1 MPLQHYES
9 LLPTKNAQLREAG
22 SQPIIIEELIGARL
36 YTGPIF
42 YKYNTA
48 LRAVGFGDKCAY
60 VGEVFK
66 KMCHGNKC
74 ARYPPR
80 SRAEIARQVS
90 TTGAPASRRI
100 SRRRYATTMHVINSV
115 IVKLAKLTAATTV
128 YRGISGFKLPP
139 QFWKPNKFKVAPK
152 ITPRSR
158 QDHAKIMPRPRR
170 DHVHRRCAA
179 ASSTPS
185 CHARAPKTS
194 HWPTLRTSNRKGRGW
209 CLRSRWAWS
218 TVALISRGS
227 RRREIRRD
235 GIREIPPS
243 FVATW
248 HFPIYSH
255 VAQYPH
261 ELEIL
266 FPPLTSIEVRS
277 LRVEKKV
284 RPGLDP
290 APAGQL
296 CAPLHASLQ
305 RVTGAGDR
313 GAHVGE
319 HWLDDREG
327 GAETPAVSPLAARYD
342 DTCDHC
348 RRRP

>member
-90 TTGAPASRRI
+90 TTGAPSSRRM

-152 ITPRSR
+152 ITPRPR
-158 QDHAKIMPRPRR
+158 QDHAKTTPRS
-170 DHVHRRCAA
+170 C
-179 ASSTPS
+179 PS
-185 CHARAPKTS
+185 
-194 HWPTLRTSNRKGRGW
+194 
-209 CLRSRWAWS
+209 
-218 TVALISRGS
+218 
-227 RRREIRRD
+227 
-235 GIREIPPS
+235 
-243 FVATW
+243 
-248 HFPIYSH
+248 
-255 VAQYPH
+255 
-261 ELEIL
+261 
-266 FPPLTSIEVRS
+266 
-277 LRVEKKV
+277 
-284 RPGLDP
+284 
-290 APAGQL
+290 
-296 CAPLHASLQ
+296 
-305 RVTGAGDR
+305 
-313 GAHVGE
+313 
-319 HWLDDREG
+319 
-327 GAETPAVSPLAARYD
+327 
-342 DTCDHC
+342 
-348 RRRP
+348 